1 VSDICEAGQCGDLF
15 VRERAGP
22 VIILESSRNNDTQRL
37 HDTEPKQERERKT
50 ERERERGGEER
61 RERKRG

>member
-1 VSDICEAGQCGDLF
+1 VSDICEAGQRGDLF

-37 HDTEPKQERERKT
+37 VKHDTELRQQREK
-50 ERERERGGEER
+50 ERERGGERERERER
-61 RERKRG
+61 R